1 MVERNRILT
10 KVKEHIDKELD
21 PAIINFYDRTKE
33 VFVKTKSIT
42 EILQELEIL
51 KADHE
56 NLSVSSND
64 DYELP
69 LQSIVLSGFINVCSS
84 F

>member
-1 MVERNRILT
+1 MT
-10 KVKEHIDKELD
+10 
-21 PAIINFYDRTKE
+21 TKE

-64 DYELP
+64 DYELQ